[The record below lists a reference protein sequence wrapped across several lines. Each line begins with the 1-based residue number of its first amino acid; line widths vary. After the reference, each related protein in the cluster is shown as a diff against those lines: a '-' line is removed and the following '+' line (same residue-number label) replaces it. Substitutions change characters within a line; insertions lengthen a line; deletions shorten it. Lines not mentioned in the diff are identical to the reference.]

1 MQSFLDTLGDAK
13 PYKILGNTTNV
24 ISLTYNELQST
35 LYHFNTFSTTVPHT
49 FQCSTRIQS
58 VPYTFHTPSAMFH
71 THSTVVHPRSTV
83 FSTRYTVFHT
93 NSTMF
98 HSVPH
103 EFHSVPHTF
112 LTVAHGSQ
120 CSTNVPQT
128 FCYTAPNHCILF
140 HMRSTHHWEDYVTCV
155 EHC

>member
-1 MQSFLDTLGDAK
+1 
-13 PYKILGNTTNV
+13 
-24 ISLTYNELQST
+24 LTYNELQST

-49 FQCSTRIQS
+49 FQCSIRIQS

-98 HSVPH
+98 HSVPQCSTRVPQCSTH
-103 EFHSVPHTF
+103 ISNCCTWITVFHKRSTNVLLYRSKSLYSVPH
-112 LTVAHGSQ
+112 A
-120 CSTNVPQT
+120 
-128 FCYTAPNHCILF
+128 F
-140 HMRSTHHWEDYVTCV
+140 HTPLGRLCNMCRTLLSMGG
-155 EHC
+155 